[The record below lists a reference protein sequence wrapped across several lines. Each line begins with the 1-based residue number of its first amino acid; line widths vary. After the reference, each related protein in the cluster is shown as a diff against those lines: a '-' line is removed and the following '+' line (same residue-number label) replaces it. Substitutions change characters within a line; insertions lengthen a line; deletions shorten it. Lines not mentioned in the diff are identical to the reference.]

1 MIKNIIVIIII
12 IIIII
17 IARFEYTLTL
27 GLLKFVFQIQTVYL
41 SVKKLICA
49 LQAFFLGAGQG
60 KEQQAKGKQKEHLI
74 HLLLPFAFQRKREGG
89 LHPDHKLLRRGH
101 TCTKRPPPP
110 HPSPDMALIRSYN
123 IKTRQV
129 MSLAPLQ
136 KIMFCIF

>member
-1 MIKNIIVIIII
+1 MIKNIIVIII

-74 HLLLPFAFQRKREGG
+74 HLLLPFAFQRKRQGG

-101 TCTKRPPPP
+101 IYMHQKTPPP